1 MTQLIKDERGSVT
14 IWIVLSVTAMMLV
27 VGLVVDGAGK
37 VYAMQRARD
46 VANQAARVAGQQVVA
61 ADAMRGEKVR
71 IDTSAAAQA
80 ARRYLAAAG
89 VRGNVTFTSP
99 NTLRVH
105 VTDTYQPVYL
115 GALGFGTMSVE
126 GEATAYLARAVNGQ
140 ER

>member
-1 MTQLIKDERGSVT
+1 MTRLIKDERGSVT

-46 VANQAARVAGQQVVA
+46 IANQAARVASQQVVA
-61 ADAMRGEKVR
+61 ADAMRGDKVR
-71 IDTSAAAQA
+71 IDTTAAAQA
-80 ARRYLAAAG
+80 ARRYLTAAG
-89 VRGNVTFTSP
+89 VNGTVTFTSP

-105 VTDTYQPVYL
+105 VTDSYKPVYL
-115 GALGFGTMSVE
+115 GSLGFGSMSVE
-126 GEATAYLARAVNGQ
+126 GEATAYLARVVEGQ